1 MWLHVPNMKDC
12 RLPDSVQESECLKPR
27 SKQPSYCG
35 ECPLKVVITVSGKP
49 LQRPYCV
56 ALSMRPAVIALSTE
70 ICSPQIAQDCAE
82 KWMQSLPVSPALLSL
97 VPANR
102 KATEIQGHGEKISTL
117 LTKVHGALNPTTFD
131 WQNRYSPVLLSS
143 RTSPSTSQADTT
155 LPWGRSYTQWVTS
168 IKTRSL
174 AQRQVWEAVT
184 KENAASSWQSIAST
198 IFGQGS
204 EKLESKNWP
213 TACAMEPEKDPE
225 TVKKVRALS
234 RKERGGGKGLNLAT
248 ETKRWPTS
256 AARDVKGMNGEAH
269 TESRERPHLDQ
280 LPNAVKNWATATA
293 KHGGMDPVAERT
305 RPGGGDADLQKQAYV
320 FPSTPPESK
329 HTWLGVLLQEWTR
342 PECPR
347 LNAVFQW
354 WLLSLPSPMLICSE
368 SAGTALMLWKRQLVS
383 AASLI
388 AGLKVVKKEN
398 TQMEFKL

>member
-1 MWLHVPNMKDC
+1 MLETALETALVLRGM
-12 RLPDSVQESECLKPR
+12 
-27 SKQPSYCG
+27 PS
-35 ECPLKVVITVSGKP
+35 
-49 LQRPYCV
+49 
-56 ALSMRPAVIALSTE
+56 
-70 ICSPQIAQDCAE
+70 
-82 KWMQSLPVSPALLSL
+82 QSCYHC
-97 VPANR
+97 
-102 KATEIQGHGEKISTL
+102 E
-117 LTKVHGALNPTTFD
+117 
-131 WQNRYSPVLLSS
+131 
-143 RTSPSTSQADTT
+143 
-155 LPWGRSYTQWVTS
+155 
-168 IKTRSL
+168 
-174 AQRQVWEAVT
+174 WEAVT
-184 KENAASSWQSIAST
+184 ASVLRRFIDASGSDSLIHGNMFTADCTGLRGKVDAVVAGLPCPAFSCAGKQKGNGDSRAWGEDFDPADESTWGPQPHYLRLAEQILPGIVIIENVPQYLTGGHYAPVGEILYPMGYEYQDAILGTASSV
-198 IFGQGS
+198 GGS
-204 EKLESKNWP
+204 HKRERCFIMAVHREYDIWARLREIGVEELADSLRNGAGKGSGNG
-213 TACAMEPEKDPE
+213 
-225 TVKKVRALS
+225 KKVRALS